1 MSVPQLGHATGIP
14 HPAAIDM
21 HQVEIET
28 LIQDLRTIIR
38 DNHGDGE
45 KTGSLF
51 LDRLLI
57 FIDEPEVAR
66 LANSFSWEA

>member
-14 HPAAIDM
+14 PPAAIDI
-21 HQVEIET
+21 HQIEIET

-38 DNHGDGE
+38 DNRGDGE
-45 KTGSLF
+45 KTGCLF

-57 FIDEPEVAR
+57 FIDDPEVAR
-66 LANSFSWEA
+66 LASSFSWDA